1 MAVRLSDHFTYKKLF
16 RAVIPSI
23 LMMIFTSL
31 YTIVDGVFVSNMVG
45 KTPFAGLN
53 LIFPII
59 SAIGAVGFMLGA
71 GGSALVAKTLGEG
84 NLPNK
89 QERLQGPHNERAN
102 KIFSMVIYFTIIVG
116 VILSIVGAIVVEPV
130 AKLLGADE
138 TLLPYCVT
146 YGRILLAAIVAF
158 MLQNTFQ
165 SFFIVAEKA
174 LLGFLISVGA
184 GVTNMIL
191 DAAFIAGAKLG
202 LAGAAYATI
211 CSQIVGTVIPLIYFS
226 VKNKSP
232 LRLVLTK
239 FELKPILRT
248 CTNGS
253 SEFLTNIAF
262 SIVNMLYNMQLL
274 KYIGED
280 GVAAYGVVQYLA
292 FIFLAT
298 FFGYNIGSAPIISYH
313 YGAQNHAE
321 LKNLLKKSLIIVVC
335 TGALMTALSEGLARP
350 LSMIFVSYDKALLD
364 MTTFAMRIFG
374 SCFIM
379 AGISIFMSS
388 FFTALNNGP
397 VSAIISFMRTLVF
410 QILAIMVMPLLFGV
424 NGIWTAVILAEGLS
438 VIVSIVCLILN
449 RKKYKYF

>member
-31 YTIVDGVFVSNMVG
+31 YTIVDGVFISNMVG

-53 LIFPII
+53 LIYPII

-71 GGSALVAKTLGEG
+71 GGSALVAKILGEG
-84 NLPNK
+84 NK
-89 QERLQGPHNERAN
+89 ERAN
-102 KIFSMVIYFTIIVG
+102 KVFSIVVYFTVIVG
-116 VILSIVGAIVVEPV
+116 IILSIVGALIVEPV
-130 AKLLGADE
+130 AKLLGANE

-158 MLQNTFQ
+158 MLQNMFQ
-165 SFFIVAEKA
+165 AFFIVAEKP

-202 LAGAAYATI
+202 LAGAAFATI
-211 CSQIVGTVIPLIYFS
+211 SSQIVGAVIPLIYFS

-239 FELKPILRT
+239 FELKPIVRA

-253 SEFLTNIAF
+253 SEFLSNISI

-280 GVAAYGVVQYLA
+280 GVSAYGVVQYLA
-292 FIFLAT
+292 FVFLAT

-313 YGAQNHAE
+313 YGAQNHDE
-321 LKNLLKKSLIIVVC
+321 LKNILKKSLIIMV
-335 TGALMTALSEGLARP
+335 TIGALMTALSEGLAKP
-350 LSMIFVSYDKALLD
+350 LSMIFVSYDKELLE

-374 SCFIM
+374 VSFVM
-379 AGISIFMSS
+379 SGISIFLSS
-388 FFTALNNGP
+388 FFTALNNGL

-424 NGIWTAVILAEGLS
+424 NGIWTAVIVAEGLS
-438 VIVSIVCLILN
+438 LIVSITCLILN

>member
-1 MAVRLSDHFTYKKLF
+1 MAVHLSDHFTYKKLF

-23 LMMIFTSL
+23 AMMIFTSL

-45 KTPFAGLN
+45 KDPFAGLN
-53 LIFPII
+53 LIYPII

-84 NLPNK
+84 NK
-89 QERLQGPHNERAN
+89 ERAN
-102 KIFSMVIYFTIIVG
+102 KIFSMVVYFTAIVG
-116 VILSIVGAIVVEPV
+116 VILSVVGALVVEPV

-138 TLLPYCVT
+138 TLLPHCVT

-158 MLQNTFQ
+158 MLQNMFQ
-165 SFFIVAEKA
+165 AFFIVAEKP

-202 LAGAAYATI
+202 IAGAAFATI
-211 CSQIVGTVIPLIYFS
+211 ASQIVGALIPIVYFS

-239 FELKPILRT
+239 FEIKPLVRT

-253 SEFLTNIAF
+253 SEFLSNISI

-274 KYIGED
+274 KYIGTD
-280 GVAAYGVVQYLA
+280 GVAAYGVIQYLA
-292 FIFLAT
+292 FVFLAT
-298 FFGYNIGSAPIISYH
+298 FFGYAIGSAPIISYH
-313 YGAQNHAE
+313 YGAQNHDE
-321 LKNLLKKSLIIVVC
+321 LKNLLKKSLIIMVGI
-335 TGALMTALSEGLARP
+335 GALMTALSEGLAKP

-364 MTTFAMRIFG
+364 MTTFGMRLFG
-374 SCFIM
+374 VSFIIS
-379 AGISIFMSS
+379 GLSIFLSS
-388 FFTALNNGP
+388 FFTALNNGL

-438 VIVSIVCLILN
+438 LIVSITCLILN
-449 RKKYKYF
+449 RKKYKY